1 MGRHTRLIANPSLP
15 CCCERFLPT
24 EAPSLH
30 RHYPVSAVLWTSP
43 RPQTAQPASHEVPV
57 DPVPAITAGASRVAP
72 DLLCL
77 HAVAITRLDP
87 ENLFARAVLPTPT
100 FPDQLEGQLL
110 RQIVSRHGR
119 RSLTLQLTDSRSRY
133 CNPFHRRLQRFRYLH
148 RRSDCYRVERTSS
161 RAGLSPAEDQRLS
174 RRTNCAL
181 LSLC

>member
-43 RPQTAQPASHEVPV
+43 RPQTARPASHEVPV

-77 HAVAITRLDP
+77 HAVAITPAGPRGPVRSYYPPDFDLPRPIGGSAPASNCFEACSAFTHVTAYRLAESLLQP
-87 ENLFARAVLPTPT
+87 
-100 FPDQLEGQLL
+100 FPSEASGL
-110 RQIVSRHGR
+110 
-119 RSLTLQLTDSRSRY
+119 
-133 CNPFHRRLQRFRYLH
+133 RYLH

-174 RRTNCAL
+174 RRTNGSL
-181 LSLC
+181 LSWC